1 VRLDKKLLLIAPTI
15 VLVFVIAGMIYAT
28 LQLRLLSD
36 AGSAWKERSDFITAV
51 EQGQKTLDQR
61 QALGIL
67 RYSLDTEAKRTEAV
81 AALRDLLAILSGI
94 AVVSCCVLTAG
105 IQKVPREHWPRFRA
119 GQDQLS

>member
-1 VRLDKKLLLIAPTI
+1 
-15 VLVFVIAGMIYAT
+15 MIYAT

-36 AGSAWKERSDFITAV
+36 AGSAWKERSDFIAAV

-81 AALRDLLAILSGI
+81 AALRDLLAVLSGI
-94 AVVSCCVLTAG
+94 ALVSCCVLTAG

-119 GQDQLS
+119 GQSQMP